1 MPDRRHSQPQDPRSP
16 LTHGRAVSKTVLPP
30 PFRNRSVFYMDLS
43 NYLISPEPYYRPAG
57 NEIAHFSAAFSARL
71 PVMLKGPTGCGK
83 TRFIE
88 HMAWRFKKPLVTVA
102 CHEDMTAADLVGRFL
117 LDANGTIWHD
127 GPLTIAVRHG
137 AICYL
142 DEIVEARQDT
152 TVVIHPLTDDRRI
165 LPLEKKNELV
175 RAHPDFRLVISYN
188 PGYQSVIKDLK
199 ESTKQRFVA
208 LDFTYPEAEA
218 EAEIVAHEAGIDRDD
233 AKKLVKIAER
243 TRNLKGH
250 GLDEGVSTRMLI
262 HAGRLIAS
270 SISLAQSCQIAL
282 VLPLTDDRDMRK
294 TLSEVI
300 AVCA

>member
-1 MPDRRHSQPQDPRSP
+1 M
-16 LTHGRAVSKTVLPP
+16 
-30 PFRNRSVFYMDLS
+30 
-43 NYLISPEPYYRPAG
+43 
-57 NEIAHFSAAFSARL
+57 
-71 PVMLKGPTGCGK
+71 
-83 TRFIE
+83 
-88 HMAWRFKKPLVTVA
+88 
-102 CHEDMTAADLVGRFL
+102 
-117 LDANGTIWHD
+117 
-127 GPLTIAVRHG
+127 
-137 AICYL
+137 
-142 DEIVEARQDT
+142 
-152 TVVIHPLTDDRRI
+152 
-165 LPLEKKNELV
+165 

-270 SISLAQSCQIAL
+270 SISLTQSCQIAL